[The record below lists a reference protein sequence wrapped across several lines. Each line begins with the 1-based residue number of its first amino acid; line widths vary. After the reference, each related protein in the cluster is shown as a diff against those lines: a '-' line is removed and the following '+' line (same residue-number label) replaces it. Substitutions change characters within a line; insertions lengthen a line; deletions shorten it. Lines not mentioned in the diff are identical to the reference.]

1 MISAASIKS
10 RLKYLSIKEKS
21 TMQNELVT
29 YALERTIYR
38 MSISKYADNFTLKG
52 GIFLYALFN
61 RQYPRATMD
70 IDFLANKIANDS
82 HIMKEVF
89 TEIFSIQCDDALLFD
104 LNTLKVENITEFKE
118 YHGVKISIFAFLEKT
133 RIPVSI
139 DIGFGDIVYPDRVKM
154 DFPVLL
160 DMEIPVVNAYSVYSA
175 IAEKFEAIV
184 SLGRYNSRYKD
195 FYDIYA
201 ISQKYDIDGLSL
213 YNALIET
220 FNHRNTTFKNIVAFS
235 DDFIN
240 DPTLDKKWK
249 SFMKK
254 KQVNQEIDFRTVI
267 THNMNLLLPIVNAI
281 LTEQSFK
288 KNWNASLNKW
298 EEQLLEPLAI

>member
-10 RLKYLSIKEKS
+10 KLKNISIKEKS

-38 MSISKYADNFTLKG
+38 ISISKYSDNFTLKG

-70 IDFLANKIANDS
+70 IDFLANRIANDS
-82 HIMKEVF
+82 DAMKEVF
-89 TEIFSIQCDDALLFD
+89 TEIFSIQCDDALFFD
-104 LNTLKVENITEFKE
+104 LNSLKVENITEFKE
-118 YHGVKISIFAFLEKT
+118 YHGFNVSILAFLEKT
-133 RIPVSI
+133 KIPVSI
-139 DIGFGDIVYPDRVKM
+139 DVGFGDVIYPDRIKM

-160 DMEIPVVNAYSVYSA
+160 DMEIPIVNAYSIYSA

-201 ISQKYDIDGLSL
+201 ISQKYDINGFDL

-220 FNHRNTTFKNIVAFS
+220 FKHRNTNFNNIVAFS
-235 DDFIN
+235 DEFIN
-240 DPTLDKKWK
+240 DSSIDKKWNAFK
-249 SFMKK
+249 KK
-254 KQVNQEIDFRTVI
+254 KQVNQDIDFKTVI
-267 THNMNLLLPIVNAI
+267 TYNMNLLSPIVDAI
-281 LTEQSFK
+281 LNEQTFI
-288 KNWNASLNKW
+288 KNWNVTLKKW
-298 EEQLLEPLAI
+298 ED

>member
-10 RLKYLSIKEKS
+10 RLKNIAIKENS

-38 MSISKYADNFTLKG
+38 MSISKYSDNFTLKG

-82 HIMKEVF
+82 EFMKEVF
-89 TEIFSIQCDDALLFD
+89 TEIFLIQCDDALFFD
-104 LNTLKVENITEFKE
+104 LSSLKVENITEFKV
-118 YHGVKISIFAFLEKT
+118 YHGVNVSILALLEKT
-133 RIPVSI
+133 KIPVSI
-139 DIGFGDIVYPDRVKM
+139 DIGFGDIVYPDRIKM

-160 DMEIPVVNAYSVYSA
+160 DMEIPSVNAYSIYSA

-201 ISQKYDIDGLSL
+201 ISQKHTLNGSDL
-213 YNALIET
+213 YNALVET
-220 FNHRNTTFKNIVAFS
+220 FNHRNTSFNNIVAFS

-240 DPTLDKKWK
+240 DPSLDKKWK
-249 SFMKK
+249 SFKKK
-254 KQVNQEIDFRTVI
+254 KQVNQDIDFKTVI
-267 THNMNLLLPIVNAI
+267 THNMKLLLPVVDAI
-281 LTEQSFK
+281 LNEQTFK
-288 KNWNASLNKW
+288 RKWNATLKDW
-298 EEQLLEPLAI
+298 ED

>member
-10 RLKYLSIKEKS
+10 RLKNIAIKENS

-38 MSISKYADNFTLKG
+38 MSISKYSDNFTLKG

-82 HIMKEVF
+82 EFMKEVF
-89 TEIFSIQCDDALLFD
+89 TEIFLIQCDDALFFD
-104 LNTLKVENITEFKE
+104 LSSLKVENITEFKE
-118 YHGVKISIFAFLEKT
+118 YHGVNVSILALLEKT
-133 RIPVSI
+133 KIPVSI
-139 DIGFGDIVYPDRVKM
+139 DIGFGDIVYPDRIKM

-160 DMEIPVVNAYSVYSA
+160 DMEIPSVNAYSIYSA

-201 ISQKYDIDGLSL
+201 ISQKHTLNGSDL
-213 YNALIET
+213 YNALVET
-220 FNHRNTTFKNIVAFS
+220 FNHRNTSFNNIVS
-235 DDFIN
+235 STN
-240 DPTLDKKWK
+240 Y
-249 SFMKK
+249 
-254 KQVNQEIDFRTVI
+254 QN
-267 THNMNLLLPIVNAI
+267 
-281 LTEQSFK
+281 
-288 KNWNASLNKW
+288 
-298 EEQLLEPLAI
+298 

>member
-10 RLKYLSIKEKS
+10 RLKNIAIKENS

-38 MSISKYADNFTLKG
+38 MSISKYSNNFTLKG

-82 HIMKEVF
+82 EFMKEVF
-89 TEIFSIQCDDALLFD
+89 TEIFLIQCDDALFFD
-104 LNTLKVENITEFKE
+104 LSSLKVENITEFKE
-118 YHGVKISIFAFLEKT
+118 YHGVNVSILALLEKT
-133 RIPVSI
+133 KIPVSI
-139 DIGFGDIVYPDRVKM
+139 DIGFGDIVYPDRIKM

-160 DMEIPVVNAYSVYSA
+160 DMEIPSVNAYSIYSA

-201 ISQKYDIDGLSL
+201 ISQKHTLNGSDL
-213 YNALIET
+213 YNALVET
-220 FNHRNTTFKNIVAFS
+220 FNHRNTSFNNIVAFS

-240 DPTLDKKWK
+240 DPSLDKKWK
-249 SFMKK
+249 SFKKK
-254 KQVNQEIDFRTVI
+254 KQVNQDIDFKTVI
-267 THNMNLLLPIVNAI
+267 THNMKLLLPVVDAI
-281 LTEQSFK
+281 LNEQTFK
-288 KNWNASLNKW
+288 RKWNATLKDW
-298 EEQLLEPLAI
+298 ED

>member
-10 RLKYLSIKEKS
+10 RLKNIAIKENS

-38 MSISKYADNFTLKG
+38 MSISKYSDNFTLKG

-61 RQYPRATMD
+61 RQYPSATMD

-82 HIMKEVF
+82 EFMKEVF
-89 TEIFSIQCDDALLFD
+89 TEIFLIQCDDALFFD
-104 LNTLKVENITEFKE
+104 LSSLKVENITEFKE
-118 YHGVKISIFAFLEKT
+118 YHGVNVSILALLEKT
-133 RIPVSI
+133 KIPVSI
-139 DIGFGDIVYPDRVKM
+139 DIGFGDIVYPDRIKM

-160 DMEIPVVNAYSVYSA
+160 DMEIPSVNAYSIYSA

-201 ISQKYDIDGLSL
+201 ISQKHTLNGSDL
-213 YNALIET
+213 YNALVET
-220 FNHRNTTFKNIVAFS
+220 FNHRNTSFNNIVAFS

-240 DPTLDKKWK
+240 DPSLDKKWK
-249 SFMKK
+249 SFKKK
-254 KQVNQEIDFRTVI
+254 KQVNQDIDFKTVI
-267 THNMNLLLPIVNAI
+267 THNMKLLLPVVEAI
-281 LTEQSFK
+281 LNEQTFK
-288 KNWNASLNKW
+288 RNWNATVKDW
-298 EEQLLEPLAI
+298 ED